1 MVHDITIFTLPV
13 DTVLGNLPV
22 PNTGKHTLLVRY
34 WYTRTVVGRDPSRI
48 KGCFKGFLFDSFT
61 RTAVEQGGKVNQELS
76 DTAPVPK
83 KTKFVIPRQ
92 LDPDSILDY
101 TPYAEHTGNE
111 SQAEETMY
119 VVTGLQVRRRSE

>member
-1 MVHDITIFTLPV
+1 MVYCSIYREWDE
-13 DTVLGNLPV
+13 DDGDED
-22 PNTGKHTLLVRY
+22 G
-34 WYTRTVVGRDPSRI
+34 
-48 KGCFKGFLFDSFT
+48 GCFKGFLFDSFT

-119 VVTGLQVRRRSE
+119 VVIGRQVRRRSE